1 MNPNKSLIFII
12 DDDVSSLKLLSRVL
26 ESAGYIVEG
35 STSGEDALINVQQKT
50 PDLILLDILMPGMDG
65 YETCTQ
71 LKRSKGLEGVPV
83 IFITAANDTS
93 EMVKGFDAGAVDFI
107 SKPINKAEILARV
120 STHLELKHSKD
131 HIANV
136 NKGLLLEIENRRQA
150 EEKFKAL
157 SETAF
162 EAVVFLKDSVIIE
175 ANKAARELFGLNE
188 NKANLPLIAAFLD
201 SDGERLLHKISK
213 RTEHGPWEI
222 VFTRND
228 GSSFFG
234 QVQHQ
239 PIQYKGEMINVLA
252 VRDITRQKEL
262 DREILN
268 AILETQE
275 NERKRFSRDLHDG
288 LGAILSTL
296 KIYAGL
302 LQKESR
308 TAEEKKDLLEE
319 MKSAINQ
326 AVESTRTIAN
336 NLMPSLLIDHGLIKA
351 LKSFGDALSKT
362 GSISFEFNY
371 PDDLKIP
378 DKNIETHLYR
388 IILELINNTLKYADA
403 GNIYIAISV
412 KGKSL
417 IVEYKDDGKGFDFKK
432 AYEKKGGGQGLKNI
446 FSRINFLNG
455 KGNYN
460 VDKKGF
466 LHFYMEIPL

>member
-1 MNPNKSLIFII
+1 MKPRKSLILIV
-12 DDDVSSLKLLSRVL
+12 DDDASSLKLLTHL
-26 ESAGYIVEG
+26 IESAGYNVEG
-35 STSGEDALINVQQKT
+35 STSGENALVVVQQKA
-50 PDLILLDILMPGMDG
+50 PDLILLDVLMPGMDG
-65 YETCTQ
+65 YQTCGHI
-71 LKRSKGLEGVPV
+71 KRNKDLEDIPV
-83 IFITAANDTS
+83 IFITAANDTN

-120 STHLELKHSKD
+120 STHLELKHSRD
-131 HIANV
+131 QIADV
-136 NKGLLLEIENRRQA
+136 NKGLLLEIENRKQA
-150 EEKFKAL
+150 EEKFEAL

-162 EAVVFLKDSVIIE
+162 EAVVFLKDSAIIE
-175 ANKAARELFGLNE
+175 ANKAARELFGLHEIKTNY
-188 NKANLPLIAAFLD
+188 PLITSFVNH
-201 SDGERLLHKISK
+201 DGEQLLNKISK
-213 RTEHGPWEI
+213 SSDYGTWEI

-228 GSSFFG
+228 DYSFYG

-252 VRDITRQKEL
+252 IRDITRQKEH

-288 LGAILSTL
+288 LGAILSAL
-296 KIYAGL
+296 KIYTGL

-308 TAEEKKDLLEE
+308 TAKEKQDLLEE
-319 MKSAINQ
+319 MKSVINQ

-351 LKSFGDALSKT
+351 LKSFGDALNKT
-362 GSISFEFNY
+362 DSISFEFNY
-371 PDDLKIP
+371 PHDLKIA
-378 DKNIETHLYR
+378 DNNIETHLYR

-403 GNIYIAISV
+403 GNINLDIYV

-417 IVEYKDDGKGFDFKK
+417 IVDYTDNGKGFDFKK

-455 KGNYN
+455 KGNYIT
-460 VDKKGF
+460 DKKGF
-466 LHFYMEIPL
+466 IHFCMEIPL